1 MPFYPPAVQKR
12 FDSPQCVGIV
22 NSANA
27 EGRSA
32 SFQCGSFVAFSL
44 RIDAES
50 KTVSDASFRS
60 NGCGYMIASADVLA
74 ELVMGRQLSE
84 LHGLNDGDLNSKIDN
99 TLFSFPNERRQCVS
113 VCIEALRQ
121 AFADFRVRQIEEF
134 RGEKALVCTCFG
146 VTEETI
152 ETHIREGSVKTVDE
166 VSRIC
171 SAGSG
176 CGSCR
181 MLIQEMIDIRSKE
194 I

>member
-12 FDSPQCVGIV
+12 FDSPQYAGTVD
-22 NSANA
+22 SANGA
-27 EGRSA
+27 GTSA
-32 SFQCGSFVAFSL
+32 SFQCGSFVSFSL
-44 RIDAES
+44 QIGTDS
-50 KTVSDASFRS
+50 KTVYDAGFRS
-60 NGCGYMIASADVLA
+60 NGCGYMIAAADVLA
-74 ELVMGRQLSE
+74 ERIKGRQLSD
-84 LHGLNDGDLNSKIDN
+84 LHGLNDDDLNSEIYN
-99 TLFSFPNERRQCVS
+99 VLSCFPNDRRQCVG

-134 RGEKALVCTCFG
+134 PGEKALVCTCFG

-152 ETHIREGSVKTVDE
+152 ETHIRERLIKTVDE

-171 SAGSG
+171 NAGSG

-181 MLIQEMIDIRSKE
+181 MLIQEMIDMQSEE